1 MTAGSVKREPLSF
14 GKDNQSPESWFG
26 GPIDNTSNTWL
37 IWDRVKYT
45 EKHIKIQNRKK
56 MEKQKN
62 LHDEGRYTLT
72 HTVKETHR
80 FFATSTVETSLRN
93 QTIPASLKERVNFF
107 RDIIHHSSAFWWK
120 WGYKR
125 WSSVYISSSPA
136 HISQMRPSPY
146 KAAWSSWKKTSSK
159 LWII

>member
-1 MTAGSVKREPLSF
+1 
-14 GKDNQSPESWFG
+14 
-26 GPIDNTSNTWL
+26 
-37 IWDRVKYT
+37 
-45 EKHIKIQNRKK
+45 

-107 RDIIHHSSAFWWK
+107 RDIIHHSSAF
-120 WGYKR
+120 
-125 WSSVYISSSPA
+125 
-136 HISQMRPSPY
+136 
-146 KAAWSSWKKTSSK
+146 
-159 LWII
+159 